1 MAPYMYHLFLGGK
14 MIIAIDG
21 PSGSGK
27 GTIAKKL
34 ANTLNYT
41 YVDTGAMY
49 RCVSL
54 KSLRENVD
62 ISNQDKIVDLL
73 KNMNIKL
80 TNDGK
85 VYMDNEDVSDEIR
98 SSEVT
103 SRVSKISSIIPL
115 REVMR
120 EKQRNFARNNSIVM
134 EGRDI
139 TTEVFP
145 DAEYKFYLDASA
157 EERAKRRQL
166 QNEEKGIKTNIED
179 VKKSILERDY
189 NDMNRPVGSLRR
201 TSDQIYIDSSNMTID
216 EVLNKML
223 GEIRK

>member
-1 MAPYMYHLFLGGK
+1 

-27 GTIAKKL
+27 GTVAKMLAKK
-34 ANTLNYT
+34 LNYT
-41 YVDTGAMY
+41 YIDTGAMY

-54 KSLRENVD
+54 KSLREN
-62 ISNQDKIVDLL
+62 IKINEEDKIVELL
-73 KNMNIKL
+73 KNMDIKL
-80 TNDGK
+80 TNEGK

-98 SSEVT
+98 SKEVT
-103 SRVSKISSIIPL
+103 ARVSKISSIIPL

-120 EKQRNFARNNSIVM
+120 EKQRKFAKNNSIVM

-145 DAEYKFYLDASA
+145 DANFKFYLDASV
-157 EERAKRRQL
+157 EERARRRQL
-166 QNEEKGIKTNIED
+166 QNEEKRIKSTLEE
-179 VKKSILERDY
+179 VKKAIEERDY
-189 NDMNRPVGSLRR
+189 DDMHRPVGSLVR
-201 TSDQIYIDSSNMTID
+201 TDEQIYIDSTNMTIE

-223 GEIRK
+223 EVIK

>member
-1 MAPYMYHLFLGGK
+1 MK
-14 MIIAIDG
+14 IIAIDG

-27 GTIAKKL
+27 GTIAKEIAKRL
-34 ANTLNYT
+34 GYT

-54 KSLRENVD
+54 KSLRDNLKETD
-62 ISNQDKIVDLL
+62 EEEIVKEL
-73 KNMNIKL
+73 KNMDIRL

-85 VYMDNEDVSDEIR
+85 VFMDDEDVSDEIR
-98 SSEVT
+98 TMEVT
-103 SRVSKISSIIPL
+103 HRVSKISSIIEL

-120 EKQRNFARNNSIVM
+120 EKQRALANNVNIVM

-145 DAEYKFYLDASA
+145 DADYKFYLDASV

-166 QNEEKGIKTNIED
+166 QNEEKGIKSTYEEVKAAIE
-179 VKKSILERDY
+179 ERDY
-189 NDMNRPVGSLRR
+189 DDMHRPVGSLTR
-201 TSDQIYIDSSNMTID
+201 TDDQIYIDSSNMKIE
-216 EVLNKML
+216 EVINKIL
-223 GEIRK
+223 SIVGE